1 MKQLQHITEL
11 INRNKKDGGMSI
23 DCGYQVRIAGKKKE
37 MTISKANGLKF

>member
-11 INRNKKDGGMSI
+11 ISRKKDGGTSI
-23 DCGYQVRIAGKKKE
+23 DCGYQVRIAEKK